1 MLTWSMIKLR
11 RKHYLNILF
20 IWEYRVGFVLFLRKN
35 YKMFQNRKQEVS
47 VEDMLWNNVFWCT
60 LKFVVFPKILNS
72 RYLYL
77 YFWQPSKMIAQHII
91 IIFSQILRKKIFL
104 LKTFS
109 LVNRLTSYSHTLL
122 LRSRPFHQYVALWPW
137 PSYDL
142 DIQHSSLT
150 FCVNILFFSY
160 NRFISWHIYFILTH
174 NVALVET
181 FTLICPIVTFKW

>member
-1 MLTWSMIKLR
+1 MLYLINYVLNRPKNLDLHVEIVSFTWCLCNLCHLFFQTCVLQVKILKQMIYLGVLVMLTWSMIKLR

-91 IIFSQILRKKIFL
+91 IIFSQIFL
-104 LKTFS
+104 
-109 LVNRLTSYSHTLL
+109 
-122 LRSRPFHQYVALWPW
+122 
-137 PSYDL
+137 
-142 DIQHSSLT
+142 
-150 FCVNILFFSY
+150 
-160 NRFISWHIYFILTH
+160 
-174 NVALVET
+174 
-181 FTLICPIVTFKW
+181 